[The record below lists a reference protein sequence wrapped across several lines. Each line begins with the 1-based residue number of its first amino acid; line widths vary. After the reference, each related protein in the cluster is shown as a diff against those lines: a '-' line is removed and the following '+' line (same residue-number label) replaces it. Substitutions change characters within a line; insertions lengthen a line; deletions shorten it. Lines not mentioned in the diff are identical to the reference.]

1 MQHYIRSSYTARHI
15 ERMCVTAHTHTHT
28 HTLTNTGEGNARG
41 KKYEAAHPT
50 WWLGVGVTIGGHG
63 CALGVR
69 EAVVAAKRR
78 MVGEIFMSRKR
89 GEASLKT
96 APTLPPH
103 PSNPLTQSL
112 LLSRVLTEPIVTS
125 LRDILLLL

>member
-1 MQHYIRSSYTARHI
+1 
-15 ERMCVTAHTHTHT
+15 MCVTAHTHTYTHTFTHT
-28 HTLTNTGEGNARG
+28 HIHTHSQTQVREMPEGRNTKRRTRRG
-41 KKYEAAHPT
+41 GSEWGLH
-50 WWLGVGVTIGGHG
+50 LGGHEG
-63 CALGVR
+63 ALGVR

-96 APTLPPH
+96 ALTLSPH